1 MTSRHYRE
9 RAERCM
15 QRVQTAA
22 DDQERALLLDMAE
35 KWLEMA
41 RRADDRASAQEGGH
55 PLAAEDAGI
64 ATHIRHDPDRT

>member
-1 MTSRHYRE
+1 MTERHYRE
-9 RAERCM
+9 RAQRCM
-15 QRVQTAA
+15 ERLKAAA

-35 KWLEMA
+35 KWLELA
-41 RRADDRASAQEGGH
+41 HRAENRASAQEGGH